1 MRRSML
7 PARIVVLVAALLAAP
22 SVVAA
27 QSGEALIKSIG
38 AQSPVPNPSFVADKS
53 AQYKVAWDVT
63 AGPAKPGDR
72 TPGLAAPAN
81 FLVNTDVN
89 GVDRKR
95 VHLAIVVHGAATF
108 ALMTNAAYKAM
119 YGVDNPNI
127 DLLRALDAGGVQVI
141 LCGQAAIN
149 RKIARDQLLPLV
161 KVATTAGFATATLHA
176 QGYATFTP

>member
-1 MRRSML
+1 MQ
-7 PARIVVLVAALLAAP
+7 AGLVAALVAVVLAAP
-22 SVVAA
+22 SPVAA
-27 QSGEALIKSIG
+27 QSGEALLKSLG
-38 AQSPVPNPSFVADKS
+38 AQSPVPNPTFVADKS
-53 AQYKVAWDVT
+53 VAYEVAWDVT

-127 DLLRALDAGGVQVI
+127 DLLQALDGAGVQVI

-161 KVATTAGFATATLHA
+161 KVATTAGFALATLHA

>member
-1 MRRSML
+1 MQAGL
-7 PARIVVLVAALLAAP
+7 VTAVVAVVLAAP
-22 SVVAA
+22 SSVAA
-27 QSGEALIKSIG
+27 QTGEALIKSIG
-38 AQSPVPNPSFVADKS
+38 AQSPVPNPTFVADKS

-63 AGPAKPGDR
+63 ASAA
-72 TPGLAAPAN
+72 TPGARAPGFAQPAN

-127 DLLRALDAGGVQVI
+127 DLLQALDGAGVQVI

-149 RKIARDQLLPLV
+149 RKIARDQLLPFV
-161 KVATTAGFATATLHA
+161 KVATTAGFALATLHA
-176 QGYATFTP
+176 QGYMTFMP